1 MPRSVGSTHLVAA
14 VPPVLLAGAGIVV
27 SLWRP
32 TAPTVAAV
40 STRLDELPTAVSTAI
55 ASYRGPA
62 VAVGMVA
69 MLVVA
74 VVPVLVAVTPAGRR
88 VLGRVVGVGRDRDGT
103 GIAAVRGGLL
113 AVVLSLAV
121 DLAVLPLGAWAGLVH
136 NGSWGLR
143 TSSAGLWWRDRVLG
157 IGVSALLAAVAGAA
171 LVLIVRRWPRTWHWH
186 LTTIGT
192 LAVAA
197 LTVLWPVVVEPLFVP
212 EVPLDDPV
220 VEAAIDD
227 ILTDAGL
234 ADLPVVVAESSTRS
248 SLVNAAV
255 VGLGPSRRVVLHDTL
270 LERPLDEVAAVVAH
284 EAAHERHRDVER
296 AVVASA
302 VGLLVMALVLRRV
315 WADGRV
321 RARLGATDVGDPRVV
336 VAGAVVLALL
346 TPVGQPVGFWQ
357 SRRVE
362 AAADAASLEL
372 GADPA
377 TVVRLQRRLA
387 IDNLSPMERPTWQV
401 LLLRTHPSP
410 GERIRAAVA
419 VAERDGLPL
428 PDVTSLEADEAA
440 DPPSWQEPSS

>member
-1 MPRSVGSTHLVAA
+1 MV
-14 VPPVLLAGAGIVV
+14 LAGIGIVV

-32 TAPTVAAV
+32 TAPDVGDV
-40 STRLDELPTAVSTAI
+40 STRLDELPEAVA
-55 ASYRGPA
+55 AAVAAYRGPA
-62 VAVGMVA
+62 VAVGTLA

-74 VVPVLVAVTPAGRR
+74 LVPVLVALTPAGRR
-88 VLGRVVGVGRDRDGT
+88 WVGRLAVLGAGRVGLGSAAARGA
-103 GIAAVRGGLL
+103 GIAVAV
-113 AVVLSLAV
+113 SLAV
-121 DLAVLPLGAWAGLVH
+121 DLAVLPLGVWIGLLH
-136 NGSWGLR
+136 NGNWGLR
-143 TSSAGLWWRDRVLG
+143 TASAGLWWRDRLLG

-171 LVLIVRRWPRTWHWH
+171 LVVVVRRWPRTWHWH
-186 LTTIGT
+186 IVTIGT
-192 LAVAA
+192 VGVAA

-212 EVPLDDPV
+212 EVDLDDPV
-220 VEAAIDD
+220 VEAAVDEV
-227 ILTDAGL
+227 LAGAGL
-234 ADLPVVVAESSTRS
+234 ADLPVVVAQSSSRS

-270 LERPLDEVAAVVAH
+270 LERPLDEVVAVVAH
-284 EAAHERHRDVER
+284 EVAHERHRDVER

-302 VGLLVMALVLRRV
+302 IGLLAVALVLRRV
-315 WADGRV
+315 WDDERV
-321 RARLGATDVGDPRVV
+321 RRRLGAADAGDPRVV

-346 TPVGQPVGFWQ
+346 APLGQPVAFWQ

-362 AAADAASLEL
+362 AAADAASLDL

-401 LLLRTHPSP
+401 VFLRTHPSP

-428 PDVTSLEADEAA
+428 PDITSLEADEAA
-440 DPPSWQEPSS
+440 DPPAWREPTD